1 MDKKGYF
8 REVLEKEKIVIP
20 TIQREYVY
28 GIKDEKINNLR
39 SNFLEYLLSDI
50 DKPKSLDV
58 IYGYKQGDR
67 FVPIDGQ
74 QRLTI
79 LFLIYVYV
87 TVKTKDESIKRI
99 LNNFSYEIRSDTDN
113 FVKSLV
119 GNIERLKF
127 DNTPSCE
134 IKDSIWFLPSWE
146 KDITISSML
155 NTLDDIHKKIE
166 EKEYDINKLK
176 NYIQDS
182 LFFDFF
188 DVGEAKNI
196 NPKEVFV
203 KMNSRSLEAT
213 ALQIFKAWLKKN
225 IADGRIEVKEEY
237 KDVWEKKFDTEW
249 LEVFW
254 NITQDVIEKNSNI
267 YKMESLKRNIDKTTE
282 YVFMRYIVDTL
293 IFLYLLDNN
302 GKVMEDEKQ
311 EKIKNSLFKRVNPEK
326 IEYDFDES
334 LMREIIFGD
343 KEKDTHKINDLFFI
357 LTRLEKDL
365 DKYEEKLSETKIN
378 FFHEDVG
385 LYKNPVIQSIKD
397 LIFFTARFEEIEE
410 NVTNHRIDAFTG
422 NRNFYLGDKACL
434 REIHIGWLK
443 AMLWGI
449 SYYILK
455 NKNMNNFFSFIRVY
469 RNIIW
474 SIPVY
479 IGYGIPDTE
488 LDKKIK
494 EKYGKGFSD
503 LRKKSSDMVADLTD
517 RFFYYHF
524 LGEVLKI
531 ITNLADNMDE
541 GDFYGSL
548 INMETFYIFNK
559 GFGQDQEINEKYERQ
574 IKDEKRKANLIKGN
588 REWEKA
594 LAEAEN
600 HWILRG
606 RVGFLLDFA
615 NEDLESFKEYYKKF
629 SMAFD
634 LKASHNYLFQ
644 RTLLSMAKDTYDPE
658 KTYLIKE
665 NEKRNRRLF
674 SFLPFAQ
681 ESWRYGFS
689 ARDLWRK
696 FFDVDVYNEKRVF
709 LKELLDNIKVDGED
723 IVSQLRKIKD
733 KNKEGI
739 TDWKRFFL
747 EEKTERKEIVIRS
760 F

>member
-196 NPKEVFV
+196 NSKEVFV
-203 KMNSRSLEAT
+203 KMNSRSLETT
-213 ALQIFKAWLKKN
+213 ALQVFKAWLKKN

-254 NITQDVIEKNSNI
+254 NTTQDVVRKNSNI
-267 YKMESLKRNIDKTTE
+267 YK
-282 YVFMRYIVDTL
+282 
-293 IFLYLLDNN
+293 
-302 GKVMEDEKQ
+302 
-311 EKIKNSLFKRVNPEK
+311 
-326 IEYDFDES
+326 
-334 LMREIIFGD
+334 
-343 KEKDTHKINDLFFI
+343 IN
-357 LTRLEKDL
+357 
-365 DKYEEKLSETKIN
+365 
-378 FFHEDVG
+378 
-385 LYKNPVIQSIKD
+385 
-397 LIFFTARFEEIEE
+397 
-410 NVTNHRIDAFTG
+410 
-422 NRNFYLGDKACL
+422 
-434 REIHIGWLK
+434 
-443 AMLWGI
+443 
-449 SYYILK
+449 
-455 NKNMNNFFSFIRVY
+455 
-469 RNIIW
+469 
-474 SIPVY
+474 
-479 IGYGIPDTE
+479 
-488 LDKKIK
+488 
-494 EKYGKGFSD
+494 
-503 LRKKSSDMVADLTD
+503 
-517 RFFYYHF
+517 
-524 LGEVLKI
+524 
-531 ITNLADNMDE
+531 
-541 GDFYGSL
+541 
-548 INMETFYIFNK
+548 
-559 GFGQDQEINEKYERQ
+559 
-574 IKDEKRKANLIKGN
+574 
-588 REWEKA
+588 
-594 LAEAEN
+594 
-600 HWILRG
+600 
-606 RVGFLLDFA
+606 
-615 NEDLESFKEYYKKF
+615 
-629 SMAFD
+629 
-634 LKASHNYLFQ
+634 
-644 RTLLSMAKDTYDPE
+644 
-658 KTYLIKE
+658 
-665 NEKRNRRLF
+665 
-674 SFLPFAQ
+674 
-681 ESWRYGFS
+681 
-689 ARDLWRK
+689 
-696 FFDVDVYNEKRVF
+696 
-709 LKELLDNIKVDGED
+709 
-723 IVSQLRKIKD
+723 
-733 KNKEGI
+733 
-739 TDWKRFFL
+739 
-747 EEKTERKEIVIRS
+747 
-760 F
+760 